1 MKPLSFG
8 QKWAGSAFYAV
19 LISAII
25 ALQVEVR
32 NLVTELGKVRAD
44 GASAAAAV
52 AKFERDFFAK
62 ERAEENARVTA
73 QAAGDA
79 ARRQN
84 IDQGLK
90 ALPYQNFRAPVY
102 WNGKP
107 PDEHK

>member
-1 MKPLSFG
+1 MKLLSFA
-8 QKWAGSAFYAV
+8 QKRAGLAFYVV
-19 LISAII
+19 LFSAII

-44 GASAAAAV
+44 GALAAAAV
-52 AKFERDFFAK
+52 AKFGRDFFAK
-62 ERAEENARVTA
+62 ERAEDKARVAA
-73 QAAGDA
+73 QSAGDA

-90 ALPYQNFRAPVY
+90 ALPHENFRAPVY